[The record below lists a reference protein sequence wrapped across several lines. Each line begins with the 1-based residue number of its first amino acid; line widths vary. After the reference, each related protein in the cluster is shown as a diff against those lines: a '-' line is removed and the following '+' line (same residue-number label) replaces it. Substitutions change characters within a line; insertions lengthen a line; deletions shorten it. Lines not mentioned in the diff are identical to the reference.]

1 MKQNGEF
8 EASGNAAGTEVATG
22 EDARATNAGQ
32 RPAPRRAFNT
42 SAHAQHLA
50 KQAKDLAQAAGALE
64 TASLFEEIPF
74 EEAFCLSPEEVAKRY
89 TAENARQIEW
99 RRRACV
105 KLLARQCATQDIE
118 DILGMNRRTV
128 SAIAAQEGQAIAV
141 FSQQYSDTLAASAMS
156 DLAFAQTK
164 RDSAGY
170 KDLHIG
176 AGIKLTHATALKM
189 IGAGGEDADGLTQLE
204 EENPALVKARE
215 WLKRRRRSNQSSVSS
230 DQSSVISEQSERAIP
245 A

>member
-1 MKQNGEF
+1 MEQNLQNGRNGANGQNVPGARDQVSGPDTPHPPPG
-8 EASGNAAGTEVATG
+8 AS
-22 EDARATNAGQ
+22 
-32 RPAPRRAFNT
+32 PLPPRRPST
-42 SAHAQHLA
+42 SAPAQSLA
-50 KQAKDLAQAAGALE
+50 KSAKAVAKAALNLE
-64 TASLFEEIPF
+64 TASLFEERAF
-74 EEAFCLSPEEVAKRY
+74 EEAFCLGPEEVAKRY

-105 KLLARQCATQDIE
+105 KLLARQCPTQDIE
-118 DILGMNRRTV
+118 DILAMNRRTV

-141 FSQQYSDTLAASAMS
+141 FSQHYSDTLAASAMS

-164 RDSAGY
+164 RDEAGY

-189 IGAGGEDADGLTQLE
+189 ISAGGEDRETALQLE

-215 WLKRRRRSNQSSVSS
+215 WLKGRGQQAEAMPV
-230 DQSSVISEQSERAIP
+230 
-245 A
+245 